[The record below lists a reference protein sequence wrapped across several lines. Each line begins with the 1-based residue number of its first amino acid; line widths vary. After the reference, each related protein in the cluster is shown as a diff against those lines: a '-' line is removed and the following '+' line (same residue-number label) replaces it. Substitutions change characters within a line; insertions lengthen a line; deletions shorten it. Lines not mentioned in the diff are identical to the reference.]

1 MLSSPSSATRKRA
14 TSGCPR
20 PVPIRQTTTAIEHL
34 RGSIAINSIWNDTYA
49 AIALHLVIALAAG
62 GIIGLERS
70 YHGRPAGFRTHALVC
85 LSSCMLMVLTV
96 YQDTWFSAL
105 ALDQV
110 SVDPTRMAQG
120 IMTGIGFL
128 GAGVIMKEGLTIR
141 GLTTAASIWIT
152 AAIGIMIGVGFYF
165 PAGIGTALTLVVL
178 SGFRWIERRMPIEFH
193 ANLTVA
199 FLRNAA
205 MPEAELRAMVE
216 RQGFAVANMNYS
228 VTGDGKTF
236 EYHMVIHSPDRS
248 NTRPHS
254 ASRRP
259 GTERPGKRI
268 TARTFRPCRPRP
280 FRSAFAIAAARTTR

>member
-1 MLSSPSSATRKRA
+1 M
-14 TSGCPR
+14 
-20 PVPIRQTTTAIEHL
+20 E
-34 RGSIAINSIWNDTYA
+34 INSIWNDTYA
-49 AIALHLVIALAAG
+49 AIALHLVISLAAG

-85 LSSCMLMVLTV
+85 IASTVLMILTV
-96 YQDTWFSAL
+96 YHVKWFEASFL
-105 ALDQV
+105 ERV
-110 SVDPTRMAQG
+110 TIDPTRMAQG

-128 GAGVIMKEGLTIR
+128 GAGVIMKEGLTVR

-165 PAGIGTALTLVVL
+165 PAGISTAMTLIVL
-178 SGFRWIERRMPIEFH
+178 SVFRWIERRMPIEFY

-205 MPEAELRAMVE
+205 LPEPELRAMVE
-216 RQGFAVANMNYS
+216 RQGFVVANMNYS

-248 NTRPHS
+248 NTRLLSEALNAVPS
-254 ASRRP
+254 VTAF
-259 GTERPGKRI
+259 RI
-268 TARTFRPCRPRP
+268 SPTGD
-280 FRSAFAIAAARTTR
+280 